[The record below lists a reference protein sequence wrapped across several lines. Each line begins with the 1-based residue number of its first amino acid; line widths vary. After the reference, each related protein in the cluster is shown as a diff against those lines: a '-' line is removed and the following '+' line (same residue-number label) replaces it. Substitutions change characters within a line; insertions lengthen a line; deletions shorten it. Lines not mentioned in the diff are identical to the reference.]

1 MITKKDICIGL
12 FVEIIQ
18 YNERN
23 NETIH
28 RGYIQ
33 RIITQGKSDKVK
45 VELHNG
51 ECGVVIHILS
61 KEELQLEA
69 FKFYNKFLF
78 SKEIYA
84 IWHRYEQSYYVGIT
98 PNEHVLYLF
107 STKETANKFLAML
120 KNNDCMVK
128 EIKCQKTKYLND
140 YFKKET
146 YDSFYIDLERKIK
159 KEKLHKFEYDL
170 KRK

>member
-1 MITKKDICIGL
+1 MITKKEVCIGML
-12 FVEIIQ
+12 VEIVQ
-18 YNERN
+18 YDARS

-51 ECGVVIHILS
+51 ESGVVIHILS

-78 SKEIYA
+78 AKEIYA
-84 IWHRYEQSYYVGIT
+84 IWHRYDQCYFTASAKENVSLYVFQTKSLAQAFIKKHLNEQY
-98 PNEHVLYLF
+98 
-107 STKETANKFLAML
+107 
-120 KNNDCMVK
+120 MVK
-128 EIKCQKTKYLND
+128 EIKKQNKSMKLL
-140 YFKKET
+140 FSKST
-146 YDSFYIDLERKIK
+146 YDSYFIENERRIS
-159 KEKLHKFEYDL
+159 KEKLHQFENDL
-170 KRK
+170 RKKS